1 MLSNIQILLP
11 VFAIAVFAASLVYA
25 AYTDFKEMRITNKTC
40 LVGLAAY
47 GFYALSLVFNGDA
60 GSVLSG
66 VWVAATVFLVTAFM
80 NAKNALGGGDVK
92 LLTVLGLWTGSQ
104 YFLDTFFIVALC
116 GGLVAAVALARQ
128 RMMKSAPVGATPGG
142 DSPLEQRP
150 IPYGPGITI
159 AGLFLSSELIL
170 NALAQY

>member
-1 MLSNIQILLP
+1 MLQNAQTALALISI
-11 VFAIAVFAASLVYA
+11 AIFAASLLYA

-40 LVGLAAY
+40 LVGFGAY
-47 GFYALSLVFNGDA
+47 GVYALSLSLGGNTSA
-60 GSVLSG
+60 ILSG
-66 VWVAATVFLVTAFM
+66 LWVAAAVFSVTALM

-92 LLTVLGLWTGSQ
+92 LLTVLALWTGSQ

-116 GGLVAAVALARQ
+116 GGVVAAFALMRQ
-128 RMMKSAPVGATPGG
+128 RLLKPATPGTNLEG
-142 DSPLEQRP
+142 ASALEQRP

-170 NALAQY
+170 NALS